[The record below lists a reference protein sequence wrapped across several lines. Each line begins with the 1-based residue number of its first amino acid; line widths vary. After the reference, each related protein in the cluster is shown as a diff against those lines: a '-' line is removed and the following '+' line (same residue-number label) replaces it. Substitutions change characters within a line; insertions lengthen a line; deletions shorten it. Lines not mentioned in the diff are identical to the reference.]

1 MTMNTSR
8 TLHRAPILRLALGA
22 LAPLGIVPL
31 GLALLGFSAV
41 ARADDVKVQPAPGS
55 GLVVTDTTGALQRFK
70 VLETGE
76 VFLGGLLVS
85 HPVQSQ
91 PLCYNPGSGQVGDCV
106 VAPAPAGPR
115 FIDSGDGTVTDTKT
129 GLMWEK
135 KTTDDSVHDV
145 TKTFTW
151 STGTN
156 DFDGTAKTAFLDVLN
171 DVAGGGAHCFAGYC
185 DWRLPNEDGQNPP
198 GTGPKELETILDLT
212 QGNCGGGTGPC
223 VVPALSPTRSNVYWS
238 ATTNAGDPNFAWA
251 SHFGNGSVNIGNKTI
266 PFYVRAVRS
275 GL

>member
-1 MTMNTSR
+1 MESYRVGMWKP
-8 TLHRAPILRLALGA
+8 A
-22 LAPLGIVPL
+22 VMC
-31 GLALLGFSAV
+31 GLALLGLGSRV
-41 ARADDVKVQPAPGS
+41 RAADVKVQPAPGS
-55 GLVVTDTTGALQRFK
+55 GFVVTDNTGGTQQFK

-115 FIDSGDGTVTDTKT
+115 FIDNGDGTVTDTKT

-135 KTTDDSVHDV
+135 KTTDGSVHDV

-156 DFDGTAKTAFLDVLN
+156 DFDGTAKTAFLDKLN

-212 QGNCGGGTGPC
+212 QGNCGGGTGAC
-223 VVPALSPTRSNVYWS
+223 VVPALSPTAASGYWS
-238 ATTNAGDPNFAWA
+238 ATPDAGSPGGAWA
-251 SHFGNGSVNIGNKTI
+251 VGFSNGSMGSNDKSID
-266 PFYVRAVRS
+266 FYVRAVRG